1 MTRSSS
7 SPSSDTTPKLFFAL
21 EDSPVNTMCPRLRL
35 KSNSYNL
42 SSTGSSNNGVVEYYG
57 DGGWDGGRGYGGRG
71 QAMDVGMGVDAAGA
85 LGVGMGVVRISDP
98 MVQSRQLPDW
108 QKGPIE
114 LAYTMEVNER
124 CDVYSF
130 GVLTLELITGKHLG
144 DLISSLSSSSSFS
157 SSTSTVHGILLKD
170 VLDQRLL
177 PPKNQVAEQVVMV
190 VKLSF
195 ACLQTNPLSRPTM
208 RQVAMKIS
216 NDQSPPLR
224 NQFHMITLGQL

>member
-1 MTRSSS
+1 M
-7 SPSSDTTPKLFFAL
+7 
-21 EDSPVNTMCPRLRL
+21 

-71 QAMDVGMGVDAAGA
+71 QVRGRGRGFRGHGRGYGGGDMQQDLGGYNDYGGSGA
-85 LGVGMGVVRISDP
+85 PFAKGHYMFVIQIFL
-98 MVQSRQLPDW
+98 SRTYGYTAP
-108 QKGPIE
+108 G

-190 VKLSF
+190 AKLSF

-216 NDQSPPLR
+216 DDQSPPLR